1 MAEGPSRDEHRD
13 LQQRVD
19 RLEQDQAENRK
30 LHLEIAEGQGRI
42 EAGISSLNDLTNRI
56 VDSIQRDVQ
65 NLAEKHRLDI
75 AEINERIARHVDERK
90 QDVKELR
97 TSVGRIEKEMS
108 DTVRKVLTWLIVGVG
123 VPIIGLIFE
132 QVILHVFK

>member
-19 RLEQDQAENRK
+19 RLETDQAENRK

-42 EAGISSLNDLTNRI
+42 EAGITSLNDLTKRI

-65 NLAEKHRLDI
+65 NLAEKHREDV
-75 AEINERIARHVDERK
+75 AEINERITRHVDERK

-97 TSVGRIEKEMS
+97 ASVGRIEKEMS